1 MMNFKLNQSN
11 FIKCVIALK
20 LTWSHI
26 IGIDWPVLQSDM
38 YIDQSAVAQGHF
50 YLWIDYDKSEVKEN
64 AFHCLWWQETKL
76 FEKMSL
82 LNGGMT
88 WPYPPLICTTIRGK
102 LNLGLFYWY
111 WNHFFCLLCSLF
123 SIFHLDSLWSW
134 LWQCWE
140 GLEILSPPPHK
151 GTVICSVRGGEGS
164 CLLKPF
170 KLNPLRFG

>member
-20 LTWSHI
+20 LTWPHI

-38 YIDQSAVAQGHF
+38 YLDQSAVAQGHF

-82 LNGGMT
+82 LNDLAL
-88 WPYPPLICTTIRGK
+88 PSS
-102 LNLGLFYWY
+102 NLYHHQRQTKSGPI
-111 WNHFFCLLCSLF
+111 LLVLKSLF
-123 SIFHLDSLWSW
+123 
-134 LWQCWE
+134 
-140 GLEILSPPPHK
+140 LSPLQPFLNFSPWYSVVL
-151 GTVICSVRGGEGS
+151 TVTVLGRVRNSVTSTSQRHSYMLCEGRGRELS
-164 CLLKPF
+164 P
-170 KLNPLRFG
+170 